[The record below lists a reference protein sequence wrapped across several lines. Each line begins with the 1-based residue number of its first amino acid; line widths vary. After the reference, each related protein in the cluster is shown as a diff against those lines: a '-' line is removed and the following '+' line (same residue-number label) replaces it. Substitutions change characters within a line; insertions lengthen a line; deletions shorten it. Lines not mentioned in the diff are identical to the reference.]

1 MKKNIRTCKI
11 DKSYNHKVP
20 HNSEMTENMISNKY
34 LIFNKYIFNKKEM
47 TMVNN
52 LHIKKSVFKFFLFLM
67 YEYVDIFTTAERLIT
82 TQHENQ

>member
-1 MKKNIRTCKI
+1 
-11 DKSYNHKVP
+11 
-20 HNSEMTENMISNKY
+20 
-34 LIFNKYIFNKKEM
+34 M

-52 LHIKKSVFKFFLFLM
+52 LHIKKSVFKFFVFLM